1 MTRIQLGNLIA
12 GSFLILSPLALADA
26 NSCWNPRGASNL
38 KVESVDGGN
47 TGAFVREASKTGY
60 SGIQSCVTIP
70 DFENSIDGAPQCLY
84 NKQCLRS
91 KSEKAAEL
99 AHPHN
104 IIRVPYLY
112 LGFKS
117 IKNFTVETGLEY
129 ETGCC
134 YIDHN
139 KKDQAH
145 FGKVVYYRR
154 PSFRLYRRNVLDLSP
169 GKLTQSNS
177 NIRYIEN
184 GRFFPNEKVCM
195 KTVLDPISKNFTF
208 HVALN
213 GVTIGGFSNGTKE
226 LKNAWLN
233 VVWRNTKAKSLVP
246 APWVDF
252 NNEIIQKGG
261 EAPCSGTVTWPAQF
275 TQAPDSNGSSD
286 ARSVGDHFKQV
297 AFASMQDEKACA
309 SPKDINI
316 TEFTNLMDETI
327 AHAPSTE
334 AQDASNN

>member
-1 MTRIQLGNLIA
+1 
-12 GSFLILSPLALADA
+12 
-26 NSCWNPRGASNL
+26 
-38 KVESVDGGN
+38 
-47 TGAFVREASKTGY
+47 
-60 SGIQSCVTIP
+60 
-70 DFENSIDGAPQCLY
+70 
-84 NKQCLRS
+84 
-91 KSEKAAEL
+91 
-99 AHPHN
+99 
-104 IIRVPYLY
+104 
-112 LGFKS
+112 
-117 IKNFTVETGLEY
+117 
-129 ETGCC
+129 
-134 YIDHN
+134 
-139 KKDQAH
+139 
-145 FGKVVYYRR
+145 
-154 PSFRLYRRNVLDLSP
+154 
-169 GKLTQSNS
+169 
-177 NIRYIEN
+177 
-184 GRFFPNEKVCM
+184 M

-208 HVALN
+208 HVDAQQFNKGKLTAPVTRNVVFPSKIEKLGPDAMKALQVRRVTEISTALN